1 MVLFCG
7 DGGQNENKTTAITQN
22 VDNKGGWETIGTEFW
37 LDSGDLDDTKKCYNL
52 LEQRACDYPA
62 GFMEFRIKYIPDTE
76 IEVFMDKPEQTASAE
91 QKTKT
96 GAIVG
101 GVGVV
106 GGAVGNLI
114 INRDTL
120 TNKASSDAAQ
130 NTKK

>member
-7 DGGQNENKTTAITQN
+7 YGGQNENKTTAITQN

-37 LDSGDLDDTKKCYNL
+37 LDSGDLDDTEKCYNL

-62 GFMEFRIKYIPDTE
+62 GFMEFIIKYIPDTE
-76 IEVFMDKPEQTASAE
+76 IEVFMDKPEQNASAE

-106 GGAVGNLI
+106 GGTVGNLI